1 MQLYSAL
8 LMVLTTVGAASLLW
22 ARQTGVTPNESARA
36 SLLVDITRDNVHR
49 LQPAWTYHS
58 KDFSGGRG
66 PEPGRAVP
74 GVQVRPVFAD
84 GRLYITTPSSIVI
97 ALDGDTGQ
105 EIWRFDPQAGAAT
118 RCYEPH
124 RGVALW
130 PASSN
135 GATGARTVFSGT
147 CDGRLIALDAA
158 TGRPAKEFGAGG
170 SVELRPGADA
180 RAGEAYAMT
189 SPPAIY
195 RDLVIAGALAPEGV
209 PRGPAG
215 DVRAFDAKTG
225 RERWRFHTVPRPGE
239 FGTTPGRRMD
249 GSAAQAPTYG
259 RR

>member
-1 MQLYSAL
+1 MPTGSRRTLMRLHSAL
-8 LMVLTTVGAASLLW
+8 VLVLTTVAQPRRSCGRGKPASRRTR
-22 ARQTGVTPNESARA
+22 ARELRCSA
-36 SLLVDITRDNVHR
+36 DITRENVSR
-49 LQPAWTYHS
+49 LQPAWTFHS
-58 KDFSGGRG
+58 RDFSGGRG

-97 ALDGDTGQ
+97 ALDGDTG
-105 EIWRFDPQAGAAT
+105 ERSGASIRRQAPLRA
-118 RCYEPH
+118 CYEPH

-158 TGRPAKEFGAGG
+158 TGKPANR
-170 SVELRPGADA
+170 LRRRVAASICGPGADA
-180 RAGEAYAMT
+180 RPGEAYAMT

-215 DVRAFDAKTG
+215 DVRAFDARTG
-225 RERWRFHTVPRPGE
+225 RERVAVPHRAASGRVRP
-239 FGTTPGRRMD
+239 
-249 GSAAQAPTYG
+249 
-259 RR
+259 